1 VTALYWTLTLV
12 ALQRLIELV
21 WARRNTARLRRRGAV
36 EADAGAYPFYVL
48 LHASWLTSLAIFVPA
63 ATSPDWL
70 LLGVFALLQLGRI
83 WVIASLGGYWTTR
96 IINLPDAPLVRTGPY
111 RYVRHP
117 NYLLVIAEIAAL
129 PLAFGAAAI
138 AAIFSALNLVLI
150 ARRIRIENRV
160 LAPRQA
166 V

>member
-1 VTALYWTLTLV
+1 MTALYWTLTLV

-21 WARRNTARLRRRGAV
+21 WARSNTARLRRRGAV

-48 LHASWLTSLAIFVPA
+48 LHASWLASLAMFVPA
-63 ATSPDWL
+63 ATPPDWL

-117 NYLLVIAEIAAL
+117 NYLLVIAEIAVL
-129 PLAFGAAAI
+129 PFAFGAAAL

-160 LAPRQA
+160 LTPRQA

>member
-21 WARRNTARLRRRGAV
+21 WARSNTARLRRRGAV

-48 LHASWLTSLAIFVPA
+48 LHAGWLASLAIFVPA
-63 ATSPDWL
+63 ATPPDWL

-83 WVIASLGGYWTTR
+83 WVIASLGRYWTTR
-96 IINLPDAPLVRTGPY
+96 IINLPDAPLVRIGPY

-117 NYLLVIAEIAAL
+117 NYLLVIAEIAVL